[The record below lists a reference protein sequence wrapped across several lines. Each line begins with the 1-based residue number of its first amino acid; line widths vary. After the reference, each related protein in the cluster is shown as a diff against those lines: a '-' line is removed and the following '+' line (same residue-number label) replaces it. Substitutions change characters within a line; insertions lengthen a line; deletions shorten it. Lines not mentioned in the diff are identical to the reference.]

1 MKASIKSSR
10 GIPAAAALCMYAED
24 REWQHGGSSRNGCLE
39 LIEVEKNNTFE
50 AQADDLL
57 LLEAIAEEIKKMN
70 LDVCRMPIG
79 SRLMH

>member
-1 MKASIKSSR
+1 M
-10 GIPAAAALCMYAED
+10 
-24 REWQHGGSSRNGCLE
+24 
-39 LIEVEKNNTFE
+39 FE

-79 SRLMH
+79 SRLTH